1 MTETP
6 TALVDRVRRLVA
18 VLDRPPVVG
27 ISGHGGAG
35 KTTLARGLA
44 ATFGLAPAQVVALD
58 RMYAAGARDATGLRD
73 LHDWTAVR
81 ATLASLRSDPAPE
94 RLTYPTRQW
103 SGEEG
108 VHDVPR
114 PSVVL
119 VEGIRLFWPDTLDL
133 FDLTVW
139 IDLDPATAG
148 ARAVARNR
156 EQGDD
161 DGEPDLWRSRWLPE
175 GTAYEREAEPA
186 RLADLVLPAHV

>member
-1 MTETP
+1 M
-6 TALVDRVRRLVA
+6 ASVGRLVET
-18 VLDRPPVVG
+18 LDRPPVVG

-44 ATFGLAPAQVVALD
+44 ATLGEVPEQVVALD
-58 RMYAAGARDATGLRD
+58 RLYAAGARGATGLRD
-73 LHDWTAVR
+73 LHDWPV
-81 ATLASLRSDPAPE
+81 LRSLLSSVGSGPPRD

-108 VHDVPR
+108 VHDVAM

-119 VEGIRLFWPDTLDL
+119 VEGIRLLWPDSVGL

-139 IDLDPATAG
+139 IDLDPVTAG

-161 DGEPDLWRSRWLPE
+161 DAELDLWRTRWLPE
-175 GTAYEREAEPA
+175 GAAYEREAEPA
-186 RLADLVLPAHV
+186 RLADLVLPARV

>member
-1 MTETP
+1 M
-6 TALVDRVRRLVA
+6 
-18 VLDRPPVVG
+18 VG

-35 KTTLARGLA
+35 KSTLARRLA
-44 ATFGLAPAQVVALD
+44 ADVGQEQAQVVALD
-58 RMYAAGARDATGLRD
+58 RMYAVGARDATGLRD
-73 LHDWTAVR
+73 LHDWAALRTL
-81 ATLASLRSDPAPE
+81 LASVRSGPD

-108 VHDVPR
+108 VHDVAM

-119 VEGIRLFWPDTLDL
+119 VEGIRLFWPDTVEL

-161 DGEPDLWRSRWLPE
+161 DAELDLWRTRWLPE
-175 GTAYEREAEPA
+175 AIAYEREAEPA

>member
-1 MTETP
+1 M
-6 TALVDRVRRLVA
+6 
-18 VLDRPPVVG
+18 VG

-35 KTTLARGLA
+35 KTTFARGVA
-44 ATFGLAPAQVVALD
+44 GLLGQAPAQVVALD
-58 RMYAAGARDATGLRD
+58 RLYAAGARDAEGLRD
-73 LHDWTAVR
+73 LHDWPVVR
-81 ATLASLRSDPAPE
+81 QLLSSLRTGPAGD
-94 RLTYPTRQW
+94 RLRYPTRQW

-108 VHDVPR
+108 VHEVPM

-119 VEGIRLFWPDTLDL
+119 VEGIRLFWPDTVGL

-139 IDLDPATAG
+139 IDLDPVTAG

-161 DGEPDLWRSRWLPE
+161 EAELDLWRTRWLPE
-175 GTAYEREAEPA
+175 GVAYERAAEPA